1 MTLKIL
7 IVDDE
12 APARRRLRELL
23 GDCAALPGGTE
34 HEIVGEAAQ
43 GFEAIAAVEEYQPDL
58 VFLDMQMPRM
68 TGLEVARHI
77 GGLAQAPA
85 VVFVTAHDEYAVQAF
100 DVNALDYLMKPVRA
114 ERLAAALA
122 KAAARREP
130 RAPAVDALAKLP
142 GAARKHFAIAER
154 GRLSLVPLSEV
165 VYLRAELK
173 YVTVRTPVKEYLL
186 EESLIALE
194 EEFGEIFVRVHRN
207 AIVAHRAI
215 KGFEKSHDDDADTQ
229 WQVILEGVPERLGV
243 SRRAWAVVKAL
254 VKS

>member
-23 GDCAALPGGTE
+23 GDWAAMPGATE
-34 HEIVGEAAQ
+34 HEIVAEAAQ

-68 TGLEVARHI
+68 TGIEVARH
-77 GGLAQAPA
+77 LATLKNAPA
-85 VVFVTAHDEYAVQAF
+85 VVFVTAHDDYAVSAF
-100 DVNALDYLMKPVRA
+100 EVSALDYLMKPVRV
-114 ERLAAALA
+114 ERLGVALA
-122 KAAARREP
+122 KVAARREP
-130 RAPAVDALAKLP
+130 RAPTGDALAKLP
-142 GAARKHFAIAER
+142 GAARRHFAIAER
-154 GRLSLVPLSEV
+154 GRLSLVPLSDV

-207 AIVAHRAI
+207 AIVARRAI
-215 KGFEKSHDDDADTQ
+215 KGFEKSHDEDADTQ
-229 WQVILEGVPERLGV
+229 WQVILEGIPERLGV
-243 SRRAWAVVKAL
+243 SRRAWAQVKAL